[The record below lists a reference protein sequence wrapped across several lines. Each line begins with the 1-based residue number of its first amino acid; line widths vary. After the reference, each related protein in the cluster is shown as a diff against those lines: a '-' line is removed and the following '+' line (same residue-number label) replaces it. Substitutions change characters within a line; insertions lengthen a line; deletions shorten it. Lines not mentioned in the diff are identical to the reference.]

1 MSNSGGAFAPI
12 SSNASRFVAAFG
24 ACVFSAC
31 GGDDAAVPDE
41 ATNGEESS
49 ASANGDTAVGESG
62 DGSTDVA
69 DDAADDTVGSSVC
82 DELEFDNLVDE
93 ASCPYVQGE
102 GVEPTPAGEIE
113 LCRRY
118 FVDLV
123 GRVPTL
129 DEVAATCSGRTPEE
143 IVDELMAGDGYVQL
157 GRRVWAD
164 ELRMTSQIS
173 YYEYIEQADALVQ
186 DLYRGDILLPEFAI
200 EIATHPAFTSRF
212 DGQDLV
218 GYNFQMF
225 LGRDAAPHERLG
237 LHGLWRSWI
246 PGEAVHPDYYFPYL
260 VQRVDT
266 TLCAYLPALCHTEL
280 WGHHSV
286 VIPQPFPASEDYE
299 LNVLDLAELG
309 DDEWAELQTPG
320 VLITQQ
326 PTFYE
331 TAADKA
337 LERYLGYDAG
347 VQMPLVQQA
356 LVTLANDTAGDVR
369 ALERE
374 ILTSQLY
381 TMAAAAPDPDGTPAD
396 EGTPDYWHGPTKHM
410 TAEAWLD
417 SLELLTGFELGSC
430 DPRFPEPLAGE
441 PYPGAPFEEY
451 RFHPNEFP
459 KDPAYPASANWPNF
473 LYAALAWRIGGCPN
487 QVAQTRF
494 TGTGVMISLAH
505 AQNLQLNCGYMAP
518 DAPLLPVSFSAGATD
533 AEALREIATHMID
546 VVSLGEPPAGI
557 DAAIDDAVDG
567 CLADDDC
574 DAELFAIQTCDALM
588 QSAPFLFY

>member
-1 MSNSGGAFAPI
+1 M
-12 SSNASRFVAAFG
+12 SNASRVVATLG
-24 ACVFSAC
+24 VCVCLAC
-31 GGDDAAVPDE
+31 GGDDAATPGD
-41 ATNGEESS
+41 ATDGGSS
-49 ASANGDTAVGESG
+49 SGSPGGDTAVGESDG
-62 DGSTDVA
+62 DEADTS
-69 DDAADDTVGSSVC
+69 DDAADETLGSSVC
-82 DELEFDNLVDE
+82 DELDFDNVVDE

-102 GVEPTPAGEIE
+102 GVEPTPAGEVE

-123 GRVPTL
+123 GRVPTS
-129 DEVAATCSGRTPEE
+129 DEVASTCSGRTPGE

-164 ELRMTSQIS
+164 ELRMTSQIT
-173 YYEYIEQADALVQ
+173 YYEYIEAADRLVQ

-200 EIATHPAFTSRF
+200 EITTHPAFTGRF

-218 GYNFQMF
+218 GYSFQMF

-237 LHGLWRSWI
+237 LHGLWRSWF
-246 PGEAVHPDYYFPYL
+246 EALAGPHPDYYFEY
-260 VQRVDT
+260 VVAGVDT
-266 TLCAYLPALCHTEL
+266 NLCAYLPALCNTEL

-286 VIPQPFPASEDYE
+286 VVPQPYPDSEDYE
-299 LNVLDLAELG
+299 QNLLDLAELTKA
-309 DDEWAELQTPG
+309 DWAELQTPG

-331 TAADKA
+331 AAADKA

-347 VQMPLVQQA
+347 VAMPLVQQA
-356 LVTLANDTAGDVR
+356 LVTLANDTGGDVR

-396 EGTPDYWHGPTKHM
+396 GGTPDHWHGPTKHM

-417 SLELLTGFELGSC
+417 SIELLTGLELGSC

-459 KDPAYPASANWPNF
+459 KDPAYPVEANWPDYV
-473 LYAALAWRIGGCPN
+473 YASLASRIGGCPN
-487 QVAQTRF
+487 QVSQTRF
-494 TGTGVMISLAH
+494 TGTGAMISLAH
-505 AQNLQLNCGYMAP
+505 AQNLQLNCSNMAP
-518 DAPLLPVSFSAGATD
+518 DAPLLPAGFSGGATD
-533 AEALREIATHMID
+533 AETLRELATHMID
-546 VVSLGEPPAGI
+546 VVSLGEPPPDIDDAI
-557 DAAIDDAVDG
+557 DAAVDG

-574 DAELFAIQTCDALM
+574 NAQLFAIQTCDALL
-588 QSAPFLFY
+588 QSGPFLFY

>member
-1 MSNSGGAFAPI
+1 
-12 SSNASRFVAAFG
+12 
-24 ACVFSAC
+24 
-31 GGDDAAVPDE
+31 
-41 ATNGEESS
+41 
-49 ASANGDTAVGESG
+49 
-62 DGSTDVA
+62 
-69 DDAADDTVGSSVC
+69 
-82 DELEFDNLVDE
+82 
-93 ASCPYVQGE
+93 
-102 GVEPTPAGEIE
+102 
-113 LCRRY
+113 
-118 FVDLV
+118 
-123 GRVPTL
+123 
-129 DEVAATCSGRTPEE
+129 
-143 IVDELMAGDGYVQL
+143 MAGDGYVQL

-164 ELRMTSQIS
+164 ELRMTSQVS
-173 YYEYIEQADALVQ
+173 YYEYIEDADLLVQ
-186 DLYRGDILLPEFAI
+186 DLYRGEILLPEFAI

-225 LGRDAAPHERLG
+225 LGRDAAPHERLD
-237 LHGLWRSWI
+237 LHGLWRSWTR
-246 PGEAVHPDYYFPYL
+246 GFVEMHPEYYFPHTTE
-260 VQRVDT
+260 RVDT

-286 VIPQPFPASEDYE
+286 VVPQPVPGSQDFE
-299 LNVLDLAELG
+299 LNIYDLDELG
-309 DDEWAELQTPG
+309 DAEWAELQKPG

-337 LERYLGYDAG
+337 LSRYLGYDAG
-347 VQMPLVQQA
+347 VKMPLVQQA
-356 LVTLANDTAGDVR
+356 LVTLASDSGGDVR

-374 ILTSQLY
+374 ILTSLLY
-381 TMAAAAPDPDGTPAD
+381 TMAAAAPDPDGTPSD
-396 EGTPDYWHGPTKHM
+396 EGTPPYWHGPMKHM

-417 SLELLTGFELGSC
+417 SVELLTGIELGSC
-430 DPRFPEPLAGE
+430 DPRFPEPFAGA

-459 KDPAYPASANWPNF
+459 KDPYFPAAANWPDF
-473 LYAALAWRIGGCPN
+473 RYASLAWRIGGCPN

-505 AQNLQLNCGYMAP
+505 AQNLQETCANMAQG
-518 DAPLLPVSFSAGATD
+518 ALLLPAGFSASAADPET
-533 AEALREIATHMID
+533 LRELATHMID
-546 VVSLGEPPAGI
+546 VVSLGETPPGL

-574 DAELFAIQTCDALM
+574 NAELFAIQTCNSLL